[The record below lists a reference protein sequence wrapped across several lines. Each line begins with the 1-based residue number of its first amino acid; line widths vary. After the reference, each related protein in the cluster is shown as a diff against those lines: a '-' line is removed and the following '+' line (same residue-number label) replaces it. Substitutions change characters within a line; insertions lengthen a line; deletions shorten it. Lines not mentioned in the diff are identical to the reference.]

1 MKNSLGRNVIE
12 GYKPYVSSNEYKN
25 HNRILA
31 NQKSINN
38 KIEFLNSISDAFDKL
53 NIKDNMTL
61 SFHHHLRNGD
71 YVMNKVSEEVLKRNI
86 KNLHYAPSSIFPNN
100 AIISTLIEN
109 ENIVKIDTNYLN
121 GPVAKTIN
129 QGKLKGLLI
138 MNSHGGRPRKIESGE
153 LSIDVAFIA
162 CPTVDKNGNGY
173 GAIGSAACGSLG
185 YSLTELKYAKKVVL
199 VTDNLVD
206 CLTKYEID
214 AKYVD
219 YVVVI
224 DKIGDANG
232 IVSGTTKITKDPVGL
247 KIASMT
253 AKLLDELGLIENGVS
268 MQTGAGGTSLAVA
281 SYVKELMIKKNVK
294 GSFASGGITSYFVN
308 MASEGLLEKLMD
320 VQCFDLDAVNSY
332 ANNPFH
338 FGMSDSKYAN
348 PYDDPVVNG
357 LDFVILGA
365 TEIDVNFNVNVT
377 TDSYGNI
384 MGGSGGHSDTA
395 HGAKVSIITT
405 NLIKSRL
412 PIIKKEVTTITTP
425 GQDVDVLVTERGIAI
440 NPLRKDLLAKLT
452 NSKLP
457 ITTIDKLYELA
468 HSITGVPKTLEK
480 SDEVVGLVQYRDG
493 TIIDCLYKV
502 G

>member
-1 MKNSLGRNVIE
+1 MKNSLGRNVLE
-12 GYKPYVSSNEYKN
+12 GFKPYVSSDDYKN
-25 HNRILA
+25 HQRVLA
-31 NQKSINN
+31 KQKSINN
-38 KIEFLNSISDAFDKL
+38 KIVFLDSISKAFDEL
-53 NIKDNMTL
+53 NIKEKMTL

-71 YVMNKVSEEVLKRNI
+71 FVMNMVSEEVLKRDI
-86 KNLHYAPSSIFPNN
+86 KDLHYAPSSIFPNN
-100 AIISTLIEN
+100 AILSTLIEN
-109 ENIVKIDTNYLN
+109 GNIVDIDTNYLN

-153 LSIDVAFIA
+153 LPIDVAFIA

-173 GAIGSAACGSLG
+173 GAIGNAACGSLG

-206 CLTKYEID
+206 NLEKFEID
-214 AKYVD
+214 SKYVD

-224 DKIGDANG
+224 DRIGDSNG

-253 AKLLDELGLIENGVS
+253 AKLLDELGLIDNGVS

-281 SYVKELMIKKNVK
+281 SYVRELMIKKNVK

-332 ANNPFH
+332 ANNKFH
-338 FGMSDSKYAN
+338 YGMSDSKYAN
-348 PYDDPVVNG
+348 PYDEPVVNN

-365 TEIDVNFNVNVT
+365 TEIDLNFNVNVT
-377 TDSYGNI
+377 TDSYGKI

-395 HGAKVSIITT
+395 HGAKVSVITT

-425 GQDVDVLVTERGIAI
+425 GQDIDILVTERGIAI
-440 NPLRKDLLAKLT
+440 NPLRKDLLKKLEG
-452 NSKLP
+452 SKLP
-457 ITTIDKLYELA
+457 IKTIEELYETA
-468 HSITGVPKTLEK
+468 HAITGIPATLK
-480 SDEVVGLVQYRDG
+480 QSDKVVGLVQYRDG

-502 G
+502 E